1 MELRKNYPLKKL
13 NTFRLDVTA
22 KLFTDIVSENEV
34 RTAIFADEFKKTQ
47 KFILGGG
54 SNILFTKNVEGL
66 CLRNC
71 IKGITVVKESKTDAY
86 VKAGGGVIWH
96 DLVLYAIANNL
107 GGIENLSLI
116 PGTVG
121 AAPMQNIGAYGVE
134 LKETFH
140 EVEFIEMAAGVKRV
154 YGIDQCQFG
163 YRDSIFKRDLKGK
176 VFITNVTLRLS
187 KKPKFN
193 TSYGAI
199 EEELKAMQVKD
210 LSIKAISDAVI
221 NIRRRK
227 LPDPAV
233 IGNAGSF
240 FKNPTI
246 PKKEF
251 DALKKTHK
259 GIVGYPVENKGE
271 PQVKLAAGWL
281 IEQCGWKGLK
291 EGHVGMHKDQ
301 ALVLVNYG
309 KATGQE
315 LYEFAQKVQASV
327 VEKFGIHLEM
337 EVNVY

>member
-13 NTFRLDVTA
+13 NTFRLDISA
-22 KLFTDIVSENEV
+22 KLFTDIISESEV
-34 RTAIFADEFKKTQ
+34 RTAIFVDEFKKTQ

-54 SNILFTKNVEGL
+54 SNILFTRNVDGL

-71 IKGITVVKESKTDAY
+71 IKGITIVKESKTDAY
-86 VKAGGGVIWH
+86 VRAGGGVVWH
-96 DLVLYAIANNL
+96 DLVRFCIENNL

-116 PGTVG
+116 PGSVG
-121 AAPMQNIGAYGVE
+121 AAPIQNIGAYGVE

-140 EVEFIEMAAGVKRV
+140 EVEFIEMGTAVKRV

-176 VFITNVTLRLS
+176 VFITYVTLHLS

-199 EEELKAMQVKD
+199 EEELKAMKVSQ

-246 PKKEF
+246 AKKDF
-251 DALKKTHK
+251 DALKKKHK
-259 GIVGYPVENKGE
+259 GIVGYPVENKSE

-281 IEQCGWKGLK
+281 IEQCGWKGVK

-309 KATGQE
+309 KATGQV
-315 LYEFAQKVQASV
+315 LYDFALKVQASV
-327 VEKFGIHLEM
+327 NEKFGIPLEM